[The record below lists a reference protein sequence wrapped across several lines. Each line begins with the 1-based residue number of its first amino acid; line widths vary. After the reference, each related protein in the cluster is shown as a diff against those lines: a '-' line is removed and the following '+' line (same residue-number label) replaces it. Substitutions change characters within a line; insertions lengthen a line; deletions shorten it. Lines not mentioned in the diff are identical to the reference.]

1 MPFIVDLLP
10 PAADIEAA
18 AALGLAMAERKSK
31 GLFGRKQYEPIE
43 VVARFALPLR
53 TVTWTPGET
62 TGRCLVFN
70 PQGLVSG
77 SIRFDL
83 SPDIPET
90 DLDPEAGEE
99 AFLDLC
105 QGWTKAATE
114 FTPSTLEFP
123 GLIAVPEQV
132 ATLLDGAQEQ
142 LLVDWEEKA
151 DSDGALQQLTDQL
164 QAYTRAAQAW
174 SELKQKAYAHRDI
187 LADKIQKWAEE
198 ERVAGEQSLADLTS
212 QVETAIATRRA
223 EADAA
228 LKAVQEE
235 YQKRKDML
243 QEELNRFQEG
253 FKESG
258 DNYWRDQIKTAEKS
272 MAENEK
278 WFAKKRQELEDSYKE
293 AEKQQQAKIREFQ
306 SELNKRLEAFA
317 LRQKRLDAALEG
329 FSKGLERRL
338 ALYQQQP
345 ERVLAATLELST
357 QRAAQAHNA
366 VFYAARYP
374 GGRWLVFPPQVMG
387 SRGIL
392 GAVSGLFGGLN
403 LPFKPASKLA
413 ETLAE
418 RLQRQLPGTD
428 LEGRLVEANL
438 MEAEEFFV
446 QAKAGLVKL
455 IDQGKLDKKHANL
468 FAEFDKPV
476 EAETEPLQPEE
487 GTEVVEEPP
496 SPDSEPV
503 AAEPSA
509 PAAEQGEEPARPD
522 EAGDEGEVSPAGDE
536 EAVPP
541 AAAPEETP

>member
-1 MPFIVDLLP
+1 M
-10 PAADIEAA
+10 
-18 AALGLAMAERKSK
+18 
-31 GLFGRKQYEPIE
+31 
-43 VVARFALPLR
+43 
-53 TVTWTPGET
+53 
-62 TGRCLVFN
+62 
-70 PQGLVSG
+70 
-77 SIRFDL
+77 
-83 SPDIPET
+83 
-90 DLDPEAGEE
+90 
-99 AFLDLC
+99 
-105 QGWTKAATE
+105 
-114 FTPSTLEFP
+114 
-123 GLIAVPEQV
+123 
-132 ATLLDGAQEQ
+132 DGAQEQ

-278 WFAKKRQELEDSYKE
+278 WFAKKRQELEDNYKE

-503 AAEPSA
+503 AAEPLA